1 MYHLVLADD
10 SKTIQKVVEL
20 SFAGEDCELFCFEN
34 GASALEHIRR
44 RGADVVLLDLSLPVL
59 DGYELCRELKE
70 DPRTSSLPVIFLAS
84 AFEPFDEQRAAG
96 IPYEGCLT
104 KPFETSHLVEFVQ
117 NAVRRAEEERE
128 EAARPPW
135 EQVDENFLDLPLPDT
150 DAELLFD
157 LTLEECRPEISSL
170 NRKSV
175 VSGPAWAEGLS
186 PEQFSVLIG
195 EVSRRLPLALRELL
209 PEVAHKVIKE

>member
-20 SFAGEDCELFCFEN
+20 SFASEDCELFCFEN

-44 RGADVVLLDLSLPVL
+44 RGADVVLLDISLPVL

-84 AFEPFDEQRAAG
+84 AFEPFDEERAAG

-117 NAVRRAEEERE
+117 DAVRQAEEKRE

-135 EQVDENFLDLPLPDT
+135 AHDNENFLDLPIVESDSR
-150 DAELLFD
+150 LLFD
-157 LTLEECRPEISSL
+157 LTMEECRPEISRFD
-170 NRKSV
+170 RKTV
-175 VSGPAWAEGLS
+175 LSGPTWAEGLS

-209 PEVAHKVIKE
+209 PEVAQKVIKE